1 MYAFVM
7 DVQRKF
13 IETTLI
19 FYVMLIHQNYMVMQV
34 FNFSNP
40 FYYILNFISL

>member
-7 DVQRKF
+7 DVQRHF

-19 FYVMLIHQNYMVMQV
+19 FYVVLIHQNYMAMQV
-34 FNFSNP
+34 FRF
-40 FYYILNFISL
+40 FYPLYGILKFISL